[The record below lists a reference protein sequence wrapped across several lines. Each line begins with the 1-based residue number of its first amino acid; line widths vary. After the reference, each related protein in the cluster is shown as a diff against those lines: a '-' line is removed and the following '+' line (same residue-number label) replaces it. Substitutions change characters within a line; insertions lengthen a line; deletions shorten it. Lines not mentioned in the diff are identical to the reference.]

1 MSPFC
6 YLGCLNYPR
15 VAALSGKISSPCIAG
30 ECKATQL
37 HKNLQSNAFRGY
49 VLSSDSSLL
58 TTFFCDY
65 VKAKLHGNRPSTSL
79 KRNLRSTDPTSIE
92 SKLRKKADKNQLAR
106 NNVKGHQLVLVNKVL
121 TADNQ
126 ISRYRVS
133 KSVRNRME

>member
-15 VAALSGKISSPCIAG
+15 VVALSGKTSSPCIAG

-49 VLSSDSSLL
+49 VLSTDSSLL
-58 TTFFCDY
+58 TTYFCDY
-65 VKAKLHGNRPSTSL
+65 VKAELHGNCPSTGL

-133 KSVRNRME
+133 KSVRNRIE